1 MGKKLEI
8 DEGRRVAVT
17 PLGVPGACRCIP
29 GDDDFKTLSTSFCGS
44 INTTAVSLLLMF
56 MVTSFFWTVE
66 RVTTYPHAAR
76 STECFCHWGAKTEV
90 AQSRMLIGAAT
101 QRPMILTLWFLD
113 R

>member
-17 PLGVPGACRCIP
+17 PLGVPGGGRCIP

-76 STECFCHWGAKTEV
+76 STECFCHWGAKDRGRSIPDAHRDGDPAANNTC
-90 AQSRMLIGAAT
+90 ALI
-101 QRPMILTLWFLD
+101 P
-113 R
+113 